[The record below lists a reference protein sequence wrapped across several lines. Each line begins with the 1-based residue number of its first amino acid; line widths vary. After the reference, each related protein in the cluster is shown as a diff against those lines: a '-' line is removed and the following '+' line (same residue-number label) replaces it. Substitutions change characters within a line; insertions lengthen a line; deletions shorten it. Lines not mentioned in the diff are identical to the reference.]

1 MFSSLSIVGVGFALG
16 LLHAFDA
23 DHVMAVSALSSRKP
37 GFWRTLRFS
46 ANWALGHSG
55 VLILAGLLLFG
66 VGQEIPVALQS
77 FAEASVGV
85 LLIGLG
91 LMCFWRFRQQRL
103 SLKTHTHTYG
113 DSELVHTHWHLEGHT
128 QSDTDAQHNVK
139 DSGKQ
144 DSHAPVM
151 VGMLHGLAGSAPA
164 LALVPAVAQG
174 QLFLAMLYLL
184 LFSVGVMLS
193 MLVFGSGLGSLQQYL
208 QHKHVRLFMF
218 SRYLVATAAI
228 LLGGFWLSQAG

>member
-66 VGQEIPVALQS
+66 LGQEIPLALQS

-91 LMCFWRFRQQRL
+91 LMCFWRFRQQRMRL
-103 SLKTHTHTYG
+103 NTHTHTYG
-113 DSELVHTHWHLEGHT
+113 DTEVVHTHWHLDDHT
-128 QSDTDAQHNVK
+128 QSDAK
-139 DSGKQ
+139 GSAKQ
-144 DSHAPVM
+144 DTHAPVM

-174 QLFLAMLYLL
+174 QLSLAIFYLV

-208 QHKHVRLFMF
+208 QHKHMRVFMF
-218 SRYLVATAAI
+218 SRYLIATAAI
-228 LLGGFWLSQAG
+228 LLGGFWLTQAG

>member
-1 MFSSLSIVGVGFALG
+1 
-16 LLHAFDA
+16 
-23 DHVMAVSALSSRKP
+23 
-37 GFWRTLRFS
+37 
-46 ANWALGHSG
+46 